1 MDKSKV
7 VSILAPYSPPL
18 APSQVEAIA
27 TKIFSEME
35 KLAEVLK
42 ADFEAKLKEVTEAEP
57 TEEAEPKETEAEAP
71 KAPEAP
77 KAAPTKK
84 TSKSKS

>member
-1 MDKSKV
+1 VDRSRV

-27 TKIFSEME
+27 TKIVAEVE
-35 KLAEVLK
+35 KLE
-42 ADFEAKLKEVTEAEP
+42 ADYEAKLKEVTEE
-57 TEEAEPKETEAEAP
+57 TEPKETEAEAP
-71 KAPEAP
+71 TAPEP
-77 KAAPTKK
+77 APTKK

>member
-1 MDKSKV
+1 VDRSRV

-27 TKIFSEME
+27 TKIVADVARLE
-35 KLAEVLK
+35 

-71 KAPEAP
+71 KVPTPE
-77 KAAPTKK
+77 AAPTKK

>member
-27 TKIFSEME
+27 TKIV
-35 KLAEVLK
+35 AEVERLE
-42 ADFEAKLKEVTEAEP
+42 AEYEAKLKEVTEAEP
-57 TEEAEPKETEAEAP
+57 TEAEAP
-71 KAPEAP
+71 KAP
-77 KAAPTKK
+77 KAAPTKT